1 MIKKEAKGE
10 SSLARA
16 PKGYFFNYFKRAEA
30 KKGSALTKKC
40 AFESRSALGKLG
52 ATSHA

>member
-16 PKGYFFNYFKRAEA
+16 PEGYFLNYFKRAEA

-40 AFESRSALGKLG
+40 VFES
-52 ATSHA
+52 